1 MEIGSCRPPSR
12 YPSLAKF
19 GGVGRVEIRD
29 VNTILSFGHH
39 GMVRARL
46 VLCVCGGGDGDGDGD
61 ADGRA
66 RRGPRPRRGG
76 LMLM

>member
-19 GGVGRVEIRD
+19 GGVGRVEIRA
-29 VNTILSFGHH
+29 VSTILIFGHH

-46 VLCVCGGGDGDGDGD
+46 VLCVCGDGDGDGD

-66 RRGPRPRRGG
+66 RAEAAAGAG
-76 LMLM
+76 